1 MRNIFKRFQINKTR
15 THFAYRLFS
24 YFTIMSVFYSEQKQK
39 TKNEKQRK
47 FRMDSNWSQVPVPHP
62 QPSSTLSL
70 HPTEIPASVPTLGHG
85 QHCSVLRLLSLNM
98 LKLVRAFHCH
108 WSSSRLIKCQAEDE
122 ACECPGPDF
131 QRDWAWS
138 WSASDHTATLDKVS
152 RGVERCEG
160 WLMPPPSLLDLIHFY
175 HDQHKWIKLWLC
187 IIVM

>member
-1 MRNIFKRFQINKTR
+1 MFFLICLLTNWLTNWLTNVHYDLLGCFR
-15 THFAYRLFS
+15 S
-24 YFTIMSVFYSEQKQK
+24 QK

-47 FRMDSNWSQVPVPHP
+47 FRMDSNWSTISVPHP

-98 LKLVRAFHCH
+98 LKLVPAFHCH

-131 QRDWAWS
+131 QRDWAQS
-138 WSASDHTATLDKVS
+138 WSASDHAATLDKVS

-160 WLMPPPSLLDLIHFY
+160 CCCLRLSAPDVKLMSKHATI
-175 HDQHKWIKLWLC
+175 
-187 IIVM
+187 